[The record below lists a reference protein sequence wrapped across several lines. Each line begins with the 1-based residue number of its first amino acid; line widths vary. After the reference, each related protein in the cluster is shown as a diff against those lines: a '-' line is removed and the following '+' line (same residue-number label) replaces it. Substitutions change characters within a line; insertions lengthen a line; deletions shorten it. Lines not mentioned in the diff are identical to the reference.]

1 MNLIKTDFKCAVLE
15 TAKEIKQTKPYKFCL
30 TGGNFGSFL
39 LSELINRNYSPHKKN
54 IFITDERLNCSKD
67 YQNAESVLIGLRK
80 LKNFQ
85 PFNFIPFLQ
94 TEDPDLSYRDI
105 KERLG
110 SHFLDFTVLSLGEDG
125 HLAGHFVNS
134 YFLKDDRFCFTDN
147 ALKEPKSRISFT
159 VDFLS
164 KSKKI
169 VLAIFGEEKKSP
181 LIELMEGTGTHSSII
196 TNKNLTI
203 YTDIKL

>member
-1 MNLIKTDFKCAVLE
+1 MNLIKTDFKSAVLE

-94 TEDPDLSYRDI
+94 INLFFFNHKLRPYITNALLRDI
-105 KERLG
+105 DQLVMRGL
-110 SHFLDFTVLSLGEDG
+110 
-125 HLAGHFVNS
+125 
-134 YFLKDDRFCFTDN
+134 
-147 ALKEPKSRISFT
+147 
-159 VDFLS
+159 
-164 KSKKI
+164 
-169 VLAIFGEEKKSP
+169 
-181 LIELMEGTGTHSSII
+181 
-196 TNKNLTI
+196 
-203 YTDIKL
+203 